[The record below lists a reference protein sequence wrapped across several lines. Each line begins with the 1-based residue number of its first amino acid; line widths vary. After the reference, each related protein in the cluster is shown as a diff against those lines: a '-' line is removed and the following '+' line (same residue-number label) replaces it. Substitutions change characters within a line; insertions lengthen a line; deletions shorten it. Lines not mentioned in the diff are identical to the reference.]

1 MTERTDDALLLPS
14 AFLRACRRWRRKS
27 KVADSTGSD
36 LTGGTLLLRT
46 LILRRLLLRNVLKPD
61 EKFVGI
67 LLPPSVAAVVVNAV
81 MPLCGR
87 VAVNLNYTASSEI
100 LNHCLHQ
107 AGIRHV
113 ITSRRFME
121 KVPLKLDAELVYLE
135 DFKDRVS
142 LGTSWLRVRGICLCP
157 LAMLERR
164 LGIDRLRKDDLLTV
178 IFTSGSTGQPKG
190 VMLSFGNVGSNVSA
204 INEAVQLTEDD
215 VICGILPFFHS
226 LGFTVT
232 LWAPLALDIKAA
244 YHFSPLEAQAV
255 GKLCDQH
262 RVTILLS
269 TPTFLRSYLKRI
281 APEHFASLD
290 VVVAGAEKLPAD
302 LCDAFEQKY
311 GVRPVEGYGTT
322 ELSPLV
328 SVNIPPSRAPG
339 NTHDG
344 VREGSVGRPVP
355 GVTAK
360 IVHPETGADLP
371 AGEAGLLLI
380 AGPNVMQ
387 GYLGQPDLTA
397 KVMRDGWYVTGDMA
411 KLDADGFITITG
423 RQSRFSK
430 IGGEM
435 VPHGRVEELLQRI
448 ISPDDQ
454 QLSVA
459 VTAIPDERKGE
470 RLLVL
475 HTHTDKTP
483 EQITHE
489 LADAGLPNLWIP
501 AADSFFEVPEI
512 PVLGTGKLDL
522 QGVKTMAADRFRQK
536 SAGRKSV
543 DPKSDKAAQ

>member
-1 MTERTDDALLLPS
+1 VTERTDEAALLPS

-27 KVADSTGSD
+27 KVADSTGVD

-46 LILRRLLLRNVLKPD
+46 LVLRRLLLRHVLKGD

-67 LLPPSVAAVVVNAV
+67 LLPPSVAAVVANAV

-87 VAVNLNYTASSEI
+87 VAVNLNYTASSDI

-113 ITSRRFME
+113 ITSKRFME

-135 DFKDRVS
+135 DFKDRAS
-142 LGTSWLRVRGICLCP
+142 LWDKLAGAFEAFACP
-157 LAMLERR
+157 LKVLERR
-164 LGIDRLRKDDLLTV
+164 LGIDRLKPDELLTV

-204 INEAVQLTEDD
+204 INQAVQLTEDD

-262 RVTILLS
+262 RVTIMLS

-328 SVNIPPSRAPG
+328 SVNIPPSRALG
-339 NTHDG
+339 NTNDG

-355 GVTAK
+355 GVKAK
-360 IVHPETGADLP
+360 VVHPETGADLP

-387 GYLGQPDLTA
+387 GYLNQPDLTA
-397 KVMRDGWYVTGDMA
+397 KVIRDGWYVTGDMA
-411 KLDADGFITITG
+411 QLDADGFITITG

-448 ISPDDQ
+448 IAGDDP
-454 QLSVA
+454 QLAVA
-459 VTAIPDERKGE
+459 VTAVADERKGE

-475 HTHTDKTP
+475 HTHTDKSP
-483 EQITHE
+483 EQITRE
-489 LADAGLPNLWIP
+489 LAEAGLPNLWVP
-501 AADSFFEVPEI
+501 APDSFFEVEEI

-522 QGVKTMAADRFRQK
+522 QGVKTVAAERFRLK
-536 SAGRKSV
+536 TAGRKV
-543 DPKSDKAAQ
+543 AEPKSSEP